1 MGRLWSH
8 RDFCL
13 LWAGETAEW
22 VTDSISTLGIP
33 TIAILLFNAGP
44 LQMGLLTALGNL
56 AYPVLGLFA
65 GVWVDRWRRKPLLV
79 WTNILQVIALGSI
92 PVAFFLR
99 ILSLYQ
105 LFLVTLVMGV
115 TIVFFDMAYTAY
127 LPTLIGREDLV
138 EGNSKL
144 ETSLSGSSVVGP
156 ALAGSLIQTVGAA
169 LSIAADALGTF
180 IATIAILLIRKQ
192 EPPAPET
199 KRQFWSELREGLR
212 SVTNTPSLRT
222 LAWTNSIV
230 NIGYNM
236 FYAVFFLF
244 IYNELKISPSLAGV
258 ILSVGAIGFVIGAI
272 SAPSILK
279 RIGLE
284 TTLILALLIN
294 GVGLLVVPTSKYG
307 PAPVLLSAFWLL
319 ANIGM
324 PIYNINQVSFRQA
337 TVSNELQGRM
347 NATIRTFGYGA
358 ATAGALI
365 GGILGSV
372 YGIIPVMVGGAIITL
387 LSAPL
392 IRLGSLGPI
401 NWYCRYCG
409 RNIDSTSRFCCYCG
423 RRLQ

>member
-1 MGRLWSH
+1 VGRLWSH

-22 VTDSISTLGIP
+22 VTDSISMLGIP

-44 LQMGLLTALGNL
+44 LAMGMLNAFGNL
-56 AYPVLGLFA
+56 AYPFLGLFA
-65 GVWVDRWRRKPLLV
+65 GVWVDRWRRKPVLV
-79 WTNILQVIALGSI
+79 WTNIVQVIALGSI
-92 PVAFFLR
+92 PVAFLLR

-105 LFLVTLVMGV
+105 LFLVTLVMSV

-127 LPTLIGREDLV
+127 LPTLIVREDLV
-138 EGNSKL
+138 EGNAKL
-144 ETSLSGSSVVGP
+144 ETSLSGSAVVGP
-156 ALAGSLIQTVGAA
+156 ALAGGLIQILGAP
-169 LSIAADALGTF
+169 LSIAADAFGTLT
-180 IATIAILLIRKQ
+180 AAIAILSIRKP
-192 EPPAPET
+192 EPPPPET
-199 KRQFWSELREGLR
+199 KRDFRSELHAGLR
-212 SVTNTPSLRT
+212 SVADTPSLRT
-222 LAWTNSIV
+222 LTEANSIF
-230 NIGYNM
+230 NLGYNM

-244 IYNELKISPSLAGV
+244 IYNELKISPGLAGV

-272 SAPSILK
+272 STPTILK
-279 RIGLE
+279 RIGLK
-284 TTLILALLIN
+284 TTLVLALLIN
-294 GVGLLVVPTSKYG
+294 GVGLLAVPTSKYG

-319 ANIGM
+319 ASIGM

-337 TVSNELQGRM
+337 IVSNELQGRM
-347 NATIRTFGYGA
+347 NATVRTFGYGA

-387 LSAPL
+387 LTVPL
-392 IRLGSLGPI
+392 IHLSTLGPV